1 MFGMKDYSK
10 ETENVACVWIIAGLS
25 SGIGRL
31 TNHPGW
37 IPFLSNSIRIDCLF
51 IVTSCR
57 TTAYGEMARVLTQ

>member
-10 ETENVACVWIIAGLS
+10 EIEMLRVS

-31 TNHPGW
+31 TNHSGW
-37 IPFLSNSIRIDCLF
+37 ISFFIKPIRIDCLF
-51 IVTSCR
+51 VVTSCR